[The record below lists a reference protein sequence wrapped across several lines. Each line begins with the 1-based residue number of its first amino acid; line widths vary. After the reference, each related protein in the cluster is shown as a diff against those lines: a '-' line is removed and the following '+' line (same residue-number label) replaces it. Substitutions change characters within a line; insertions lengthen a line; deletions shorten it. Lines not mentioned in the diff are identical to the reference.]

1 MIQVAYVIVWWLVL
15 MVIGLISFPLVSR
28 VCGKLPDKGY
38 SISKL
43 VGLLFLTYITWMLSS
58 LHVMPF
64 GYVSIWISLLLLA
77 ALSLYLGRKN
87 LRLAEWPRKQ
97 IIISESIFTVAFVL
111 FIVIMVLR
119 PDIYFN
125 NVDHFLDFAFM
136 GTIIRGD
143 YFPPV
148 DPWLA
153 GESIPYYY
161 GGHLLS
167 AILTVFTRVPPSI
180 AFNIA
185 VAMFFALAV
194 NASYG
199 LGYNITKRKLY
210 GFLAVIFICV
220 AGYISGAY
228 QLIAYVF
235 QTDIMGYYPHGAP
248 NIIEWLLSFNFG
260 GAPWLIPQGMVQ
272 YPSYIHLMGTL
283 HAFMMGIPF
292 QLMFIMLVFALF
304 KKWQLSDKIARSD
317 TLLDVFILGL
327 CLGFFYFIN
336 AWEYP
341 TYIIFTVLAF
351 ILLRMR
357 RGIKDTLTILGGI
370 IGLSLLLYIP
380 LYLSTGTGGIHGIG
394 LVAKRTGLTDF
405 LEFGVLFLF
414 AVCSLLVILVLS
426 KREIFRG
433 KVVILAA
440 VLILLATILSV
451 VLLDFPLLLVVVPMG
466 LLSLYYI
473 YRSKQKAEME
483 FVLLLVLMG
492 ALLAFFCDFLYL
504 DDSMPDDWERFN
516 TVFKLYLQIWV
527 FLGIAAACAVFYVL
541 KHLKG
546 KAKAIW
552 VIILGALIV
561 ASLIH
566 PLASTISLSSGRHES
581 WGMNRGTLDGMA
593 YVEMV
598 DKGDY
603 EAIKWI
609 NDNIGGNPVILE
621 TPGGFYD
628 YTSRIS
634 AFTGLPTLL
643 GWEVHEIQFGR
654 TWKETGDRRVDA
666 DTTYNTSDN
675 DLALVLLAKYNV
687 EYVYI
692 GTLER
697 ERYASEGLQKFA
709 NHPEDYESIYES
721 EGVTI
726 YKVREE

>member
-1 MIQVAYVIVWWLVL
+1 MIQVAYVIFWWLVL
-15 MVIGLISFPLVSR
+15 LVIGLISFPLVSR

-43 VGLLFLTYITWMLSS
+43 VGLLILTYLAWMLSS

-64 GYVSIWISLLLLA
+64 GYISILISLLLLA
-77 ALSLYLGRKN
+77 VLSLYLGRKN
-87 LRLAEWPRKQ
+87 LRIADWPRKN
-97 IIISESIFTVAFVL
+97 IIISESIFAVAFITLVL
-111 FIVIMVLR
+111 IMMGR
-119 PDIYFN
+119 PDIFFN
-125 NVDHFLDFAFM
+125 NVDHYMDFAFM
-136 GTIIRGD
+136 GSILRGD

-185 VAMFFALAV
+185 VAMFFALSV
-194 NASYG
+194 TASYG

-228 QLIAYVF
+228 QLIAYAF
-235 QTDIMGYYPHGAP
+235 HTDIMGYLPSGAP
-248 NIIEWLLSFNFG
+248 NYAEWFLTFSFWD
-260 GAPWLIPQGMVQ
+260 APWLIPGGMAQ
-272 YPSYIHLMGTL
+272 YPSYIFQMGTL

-292 QLMFIMLVFALF
+292 QLMFIMLVFAVF
-304 KKWQLSDKIARSD
+304 QKGRLSDKIPRSD
-317 TLLDVFILGL
+317 TLLDIFILGL

-341 TYIIFTVLAF
+341 TYIIFTVCAF
-351 ILLRMR
+351 LLLRIR
-357 RGIKDTLTILGGI
+357 RGIKGTLRILGGV
-370 IGLSLLLYIP
+370 IGISLLLYIP

-394 LVAKRTGLTDF
+394 LVAVKTGLTDF
-405 LEFGVLFLF
+405 FEFGGLFLF
-414 AVCSLLVILVLS
+414 AVCSLLVILVWS

-440 VLILLATILSV
+440 ILILLATILTA
-451 VLLDFPLLLVVVPMG
+451 VLLDFPLLLVVVPLG

-473 YRSKQKAEME
+473 YRSKQKTETE
-483 FVLLLVLMG
+483 FVLLLIIIG
-492 ALLAFFCDFLYL
+492 ALLALFCDFLYL
-504 DDSMPDDWERFN
+504 DDGYGGDFERFN
-516 TVFKLYLQIWV
+516 TVLKLYLQIWV
-527 FLGIAAACAVFYVL
+527 FFGIAAAYAVFYVL
-541 KHLKG
+541 RNVRG
-546 KAKAIW
+546 KIKAIW
-552 VIILGALIV
+552 IITLSLLILS
-561 ASLIH
+561 SLIH
-566 PLASTISLSSGRHES
+566 PLASTTSLYSGRHES
-581 WGMNRGTLDGMA
+581 WGISSGTLDGMA

-609 NDNIGGNPVILE
+609 NENIGGSPVILE

-628 YTSRIS
+628 YASRIS
-634 AFTGLPTLL
+634 VFTGLSTVI
-643 GWEVHEIQFGR
+643 GWEINEIMWGR
-654 TWKETGDRRVDA
+654 TWDEVGERRGDV

-675 DLALVLLAKYNV
+675 DLAMALLAKYNV
-687 EYVYI
+687 EYICI
-692 GTLER
+692 GNLER
-697 ERYASEGLQKFA
+697 ERYGSEGLQKFA
-709 NHPEDYESIYES
+709 SYPGEYESIYES

-726 YKVREE
+726 YKVRED

>member
-15 MVIGLISFPLVSR
+15 LVIGLISFPLVSR
-28 VCGKLPDKGY
+28 VCGRLPDKGY

-43 VGLLFLTYITWMLSS
+43 VGLLFLTYIAWMLSS

-77 ALSLYLGRKN
+77 TLSLYLGRKN
-87 LRLAEWPRKQ
+87 LRLADWPRKQ
-97 IIISESIFTVAFVL
+97 IIISESIFTVAFVAFL
-111 FIVIMVLR
+111 LITVAR
-119 PDIYFN
+119 PDIYFTGS
-125 NVDHFLDFAFM
+125 DYFMDFAFM
-136 GTIIRGD
+136 GSIIRGD

-148 DPWLA
+148 DPWFA

-185 VAMFFALAV
+185 MAMFLALAV
-194 NASYG
+194 SASYG
-199 LGYNITKRKLY
+199 LGYNITKRKLC
-210 GFLAVIFICV
+210 GFLAAVFICV

-235 QTDIMGYYPHGAP
+235 QTDIMGYYPSGVP
-248 NIIEWLLSFNFG
+248 NYAEWFLTFSFWDAVWVPG
-260 GAPWLIPQGMVQ
+260 GMAQ
-272 YPSYIHLMGTL
+272 YPYYTFVVGSL

-292 QLMFIMLVFALF
+292 QLMFIMLVYTLF

-317 TLLDVFILGL
+317 TLLDVLILGL

-357 RGIKDTLTILGGI
+357 RGIKDTLGILGGI

-380 LYLSTGTGGIHGIG
+380 LYLSTGTGGVYGIG
-394 LVAKRTGLTDF
+394 LVAQRTTIA
-405 LEFGVLFLF
+405 EFFELFALFLF
-414 AVCSLLVILVLS
+414 PLFSLFFILRR
-426 KREIFRG
+426 RELIRG

-440 VLILLATILSV
+440 VLILLATILSA
-451 VLLDFPLLLVVVPMG
+451 VLLDFPLLLVVVPLG

-492 ALLAFFCDFLYL
+492 ALLAFFCDFLYV
-504 DDSMPDDWERFN
+504 DDGFSGDSERFN
-516 TVFKLYLQIWV
+516 TVLKLYLQIWV

-541 KHLKG
+541 KNLRG
-546 KAKAIW
+546 KIKAIW
-552 VIILGALIV
+552 IIILGALIM

-566 PLASTISLSSGRHES
+566 PLASTTSLSSGRHTS

-598 DKGDY
+598 DRGDY

-609 NDNIGGNPVILE
+609 NDNIEGNPVILE
-621 TPGGFYD
+621 APGGFMEYAC
-628 YTSRIS
+628 SIS
-634 AFTGLPTLL
+634 VFTGLPTVL
-643 GWEVHEIQFGR
+643 GWEINEIMWGH
-654 TWKETGDRRVDA
+654 TWKETGDRRVDI
-666 DTTYNTSDN
+666 DKIYNTSDN
-675 DLALVLLAKYNV
+675 DLALELLGKYEV
-687 EYVYI
+687 KYIYI

-697 ERYASEGLQKFA
+697 ETYESGDFQKFA
-709 NHPEDYESIYES
+709 LHSEDYMLIYDYEGATIYEIK
-721 EGVTI
+721 E
-726 YKVREE
+726 